1 MSPFGYTSWQGEAI
15 APHFLVLKLYRLIQ
29 FRDWIGMGAGC
40 DREACLTK
48 ESPMTVYLI
57 ADINVTDGSW
67 VPDYAARVHQ
77 LVERHGGRYLSRSG
91 NVEQLEGDQPTSTLV
106 ALLQFPSRQAVMAFA
121 TDPEYAPF
129 ATARQSGSTSRFRL
143 IDDTDL
149 AGTIP
154 YLAAG

>member
-1 MSPFGYTSWQGEAI
+1 
-15 APHFLVLKLYRLIQ
+15 
-29 FRDWIGMGAGC
+29 
-40 DREACLTK
+40 
-48 ESPMTVYLI
+48 MTVYLI
-57 ADINVTDGSW
+57 ADITVTDGAW

-91 NVEQLEGDQPTSTLV
+91 QVEQLEGEQPASTLV
-106 ALLQFPSRQAVMAFA
+106 AILQFPSRQAVMEFA

-129 ATARQSGSTSRFRL
+129 AKARQAGSASRFRL
-143 IDDTDL
+143 IDDTDI